1 MEYGHALE
9 AHTGSRLFTLC
20 SEQKAMGVL
29 GTLKETFEAST
40 ESPNR
45 GEDSEETSA
54 GAYWCDDCGVRLR
67 DTEIESDSPA
77 CPDCGEEM
85 RFERS
90 MSSTGCAC

>member
-1 MEYGHALE
+1 
-9 AHTGSRLFTLC
+9 
-20 SEQKAMGVL
+20 MGLL
-29 GTLKETFEAST
+29 GTLKQTFEAST

-45 GEDSEETSA
+45 GEIDESNEEVSA

-67 DTEIESDSPA
+67 DTEVETDSPN
-77 CPDCGEEM
+77 CPDCGGAM

>member
-1 MEYGHALE
+1 LIDGDKEGDM
-9 AHTGSRLFTLC
+9 SI
-20 SEQKAMGVL
+20 L

-45 GEDSEETSA
+45 EESDEEVSA

-67 DTEIESDSPA
+67 DTEVESDSLD
-77 CPDCGEEM
+77 CPDCGGEM

>member
-1 MEYGHALE
+1 
-9 AHTGSRLFTLC
+9 
-20 SEQKAMGVL
+20 MGVL

-45 GEDSEETSA
+45 GEDSKETPT

-67 DTEIESDSPA
+67 DTEVESDSPD